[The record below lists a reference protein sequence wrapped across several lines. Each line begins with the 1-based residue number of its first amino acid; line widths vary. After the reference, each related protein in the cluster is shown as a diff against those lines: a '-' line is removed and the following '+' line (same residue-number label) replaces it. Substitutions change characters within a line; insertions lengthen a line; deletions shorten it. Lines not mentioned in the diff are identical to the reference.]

1 MKKYLWIGS
10 FIGKDIKQVVNDYGY
25 KNPASEKSQANIL
38 FGLEDNLEITFD
50 CMSCLSMSGFPYNR
64 NVKIRDMSFSH
75 RGNAKDIL
83 VGYCNIAYYN
93 KLSSKAHLVRKVEEW
108 AKDNKKNEVEIFVYE
123 MRTACLAA
131 ATLCKKIVS
140 KARIHLIVPDL
151 PEYMDL
157 NMGFLKKT
165 LKKADWMRM
174 KTYLSAVDDYILY
187 TKPMAQYLNVENK
200 KWLLM
205 EGSFSVDCFNNDP
218 RDCNISGN
226 LSNST
231 IVMYSGGVQK
241 GFGIKNLLD
250 AFDYLDESFE
260 LWITG
265 SGDANEIVSS
275 YSSKDPRIKFYGYL
289 PTNEELIRVQRQA
302 TMFINMR
309 DPNSSASRYC
319 FPSKLFEYMLSGKP
333 VLSFRLDGIPEEY
346 YKHLVLMKSDNP
358 KDIAESIKKV
368 AVMSKDEL
376 EELNARSFILE
387 NKNNIYQTK
396 RIADFIRA

>member
-10 FIGKDIKQVVNDYGY
+10 FVGNEIKQVVNAYGY
-25 KNPASEKSQANIL
+25 KNPASEKSQANII
-38 FGLEDNLEITFD
+38 FGLEANLEITFD
-50 CMSCLSMSGFPYNR
+50 CMSCLSMKGYPYNR
-64 NVKIRDMSFSH
+64 NIKIQDVTFSH
-75 RGNAKDIL
+75 RENAQDMLI
-83 VGYCNIAYYN
+83 GYCNIAYYN
-93 KLSSKAHLVRKVEEW
+93 KLSSKYHLVQKVKKW
-108 AKDNKKNEVEIFVYE
+108 AEDNKNNEVEIFVYE

-131 ATLCKKIVS
+131 ATICKRMVT

-157 NMGFLKKT
+157 NMNFLKKL
-165 LKKADWMRM
+165 LKKADWNKM
-174 KTYLSAVDDYILY
+174 KTYLSDVDDYILY
-187 TKPMAQYLNVENK
+187 TKPMVQYLGIENK

-205 EGSFSVDCFNNDP
+205 EGSFSDDYFKDKYG
-218 RDCNISGN
+218 DGEQ
-226 LSNST
+226 LSSSKKST

-250 AFDYLDESFE
+250 AFSYLDEGFE

-275 YSSKDPRIKFYGYL
+275 YSSIDQRIKFFGYL
-289 PTNEELIRVQRQA
+289 PTIEELVKLQKQA
-302 TMFINMR
+302 DMFVNMR

-346 YKHLVLMKSDNP
+346 YKHLVLMKSDDP

-368 AVMSKDEL
+368 ATMSSDEL
-376 EELNARSFILE
+376 EGLNARRFILD